1 MRIAV
6 WHNLPSGGGKRAL
19 YDHVQGLVARGHHVE
34 AWCPPTADP
43 TYLPLRS
50 LIPEHVVSLAMPV
63 PFRRSDEWQL
73 TLKVTRDLAAM
84 DAHLRQCAAEIM
96 DGGFDVLFANT
107 CLYFRTTAIGRHVAL
122 PSVLYLQEPYRWLY
136 EALPRL
142 CWLAPQQA
150 PQYSLRNLRRHFVD
164 WRNVRNWRVQA
175 RDEVD
180 NAAAFTRILANSY
193 FSRES
198 ILRAYGLDAR
208 VCYLGVDTGHFRDAG
223 LPREGYVVGLGSCTP
238 EKNIALAIEA
248 LGAMSEPRPPL
259 VWVGNIANED
269 YRRAM
274 TDLAVRR
281 GVTVDFRIGISDAAL
296 TDVLGRAMAMIYAP
310 RLEPFGLAPL
320 EANACGVPV
329 VAVLEGGV
337 RETIRHQVNGL
348 LSDPT
353 PAALAQAVTHLRD
366 DPDLARRLGNAGRRV
381 VAEHW
386 SVAAATER
394 LERHLLDVASRHVSR
409 GVAAGQ
415 PSIQPASSDA

>member
-19 YDHVQGLVARGHHVE
+19 YDHVRGLVARGHQVE

-43 TYLPLRS
+43 DYLPLRS
-50 LIPEHVVSLAMPV
+50 LIPEHVIPLAIPV
-63 PFRRSDEWQL
+63 PFHRSDEWQV
-73 TLKVTRDLAAM
+73 TLKVARELAAM
-84 DAHLRQCAAEIM
+84 DTHLQQCAAEIM
-96 DGGFDVLFANT
+96 QGGFDVLFANT
-107 CLYFRTTAIGRHVAL
+107 CLFFRTTAIGRHVAL

-142 CWLAPQQA
+142 PWLAPPQRA
-150 PQYSLRNLRRHFVD
+150 PRSMSDLRRRFVD
-164 WRNVRNWRVQA
+164 WRSIRNSRIQA
-175 RDEVD
+175 REEVN

-208 VCYLGVDTGHFRDAG
+208 VCYLGVDAEHFHDAG
-223 LPREGYVVGLGSCTP
+223 LPREDYVVGLGSCTP
-238 EKNIALAIEA
+238 EKNVALVIEA
-248 LGAMSEPRPPL
+248 LGAVPEPRPKL
-259 VWVGNIANED
+259 VWVGNIANKD
-269 YRRAM
+269 YQLAM
-274 TDLAVRR
+274 TELATAR
-281 GVTVDFRIGISDAAL
+281 GVTVDFRIAISDAAL

-329 VAVLEGGV
+329 IAVLEGGV
-337 RETIRHQVNGL
+337 RETIQHEVNGL

-353 PAALAQAVTHLRD
+353 PPALAQAVIRLRD
-366 DPDLARRLGNAGRRV
+366 DPALARRLGDAGRRV

-386 SVAAATER
+386 SVSAAAER
-394 LERHLLDVASRHVSR
+394 LEHHLLDVADRR
-409 GVAAGQ
+409 GTC
-415 PSIQPASSDA
+415 

>member
-19 YDHVQGLVARGHHVE
+19 YDHVRSLVARGHHVE

-43 TYLPLRS
+43 DYLPLRS
-50 LIPEHVVSLAMPV
+50 LVPEHVVPLAMPV
-63 PFRRSDEWQL
+63 PFHRSDEWQV
-73 TLKVTRDLAAM
+73 TLKVARELAAM

-96 DGGFDVLFANT
+96 AGGFDVLFANA
-107 CLYFRTTAIGRHVAL
+107 CMFFRTTAIGRHVAL

-142 CWLAPQQA
+142 PWLAPPPGA
-150 PQYSLRNLRRHFVD
+150 PRSLRDLRRRFVD
-164 WRNVRNWRVQA
+164 WRNLRNCRVQA
-175 RDEVD
+175 REEVD

-198 ILRAYGLDAR
+198 ILRAYGLDAQ
-208 VCYLGVDTGHFRDAG
+208 VCYLGIDAEHFRDAG

-238 EKNIALAIEA
+238 EKNVALVIEA
-248 LGAMSEPRPPL
+248 LGATPDPRPPL
-259 VWVGNIANED
+259 VWVGNIANEG
-269 YRRAM
+269 YQRAM
-274 TDLAVRR
+274 TELAAAR

-329 VAVLEGGV
+329 IAVLEGGV
-337 RETIRHQVNGL
+337 RETIRHEVNGL

-353 PAALAQAVTHLRD
+353 PAALAQAVTRLRD
-366 DPDLARRLGNAGRRV
+366 DPALARRLGDAGRKV
-381 VAEHW
+381 VAERW
-386 SVAAATER
+386 SVSAAAER
-394 LERHLLDVASRHVSR
+394 LEHHLLDVADTHR
-409 GVAAGQ
+409 AC
-415 PSIQPASSDA
+415 